1 MITKKSTER
10 CKELV
15 NNPVFHKP
23 IENKDYTKKGVI
35 ILVTKMSRYGTISSN

>member
-1 MITKKSTER
+1 MVTKKSIQR

-23 IENKDYTKKGVI
+23 IETKDYSKQGVI
-35 ILVTKMSRYGTISSN
+35 ILVTKMSRYGISSN